1 MEYQG
6 FSEMM
11 EEMREVHKMIQKL
24 TSQKCH
30 HLTMEQVKLI
40 FLIGHVHMNQKEKT
54 KKLRITEATLSV
66 RIKRLVDMGLI
77 ERKLNEEDK
86 RH

>member
-1 MEYQG
+1 MEYQC

-11 EEMREVHKMIQKL
+11 EEMREIHKMIQKL

-40 FLIGHVHMNQKEKT
+40 F
-54 KKLRITEATLSV
+54 
-66 RIKRLVDMGLI
+66 
-77 ERKLNEEDK
+77 
-86 RH
+86 

>member
-1 MEYQG
+1 MEYQC

-11 EEMREVHKMIQKL
+11 EEMREIHKMIQKL

-40 FLIGHVHMNQKEKT
+40 FFDCSCTNESKGDCPKT
-54 KKLRITEATLSV
+54 SYY
-66 RIKRLVDMGLI
+66 
-77 ERKLNEEDK
+77 
-86 RH
+86 